1 MNCLEKSIHGNGVN
15 AKDIILMVSLDIRR
29 FVKKFVEE
37 HYPEMD
43 VLSFGEISQSV
54 DIDVIGLLQN

>member
-1 MNCLEKSIHGNGVN
+1 MHCLKKSIHGNGVN
-15 AKDIILMVSLDIRR
+15 ARDIILIVSLDIRR
-29 FVKKFVEE
+29 FVKKLVEE

-43 VLSFGEISQSV
+43 VLSFGKVSQSV